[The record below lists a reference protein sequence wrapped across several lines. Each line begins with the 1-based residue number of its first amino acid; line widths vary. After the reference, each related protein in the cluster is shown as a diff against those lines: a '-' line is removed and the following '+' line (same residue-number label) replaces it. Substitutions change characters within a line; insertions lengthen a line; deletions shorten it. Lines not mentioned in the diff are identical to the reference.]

1 VATSAAASSSS
12 PAPVHTQAPAT
23 TAPPPAAPTSAPAA
37 PPTTAPPAAP
47 ACSPVASTGN
57 CYEPGE
63 FCPAKY
69 HGMSGIAGDGKAITC
84 SYYPSSGTWHW
95 KD

>member
-1 VATSAAASSSS
+1 V
-12 PAPVHTQAPAT
+12 
-23 TAPPPAAPTSAPAA
+23 
-37 PPTTAPPAAP
+37 AP
-47 ACSPVASTGN
+47 ACSPLTSGGN

-69 HGMSGIAGDGKAITC
+69 HGMSGVAGDGKAITC

>member
-1 VATSAAASSSS
+1 VASS
-12 PAPVHTQAPAT
+12 
-23 TAPPPAAPTSAPAA
+23 
-37 PPTTAPPAAP
+37 
-47 ACSPVASTGN
+47 GN

-63 FCPAKY
+63 ICPAKD